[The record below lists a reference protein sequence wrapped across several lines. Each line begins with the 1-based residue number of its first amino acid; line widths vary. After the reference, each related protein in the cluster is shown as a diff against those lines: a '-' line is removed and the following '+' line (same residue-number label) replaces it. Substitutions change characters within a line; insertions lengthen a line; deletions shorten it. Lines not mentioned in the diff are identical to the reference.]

1 MIFFDFETPDKNTSK
16 PVSIPTYI
24 IHFNVPLNVG
34 MLSII
39 QHRILQEIKNPIKV
53 QKVLHIVSSQNM
65 KHVCDSQQMI
75 FLEKESIL
83 LIFTPAIRQKLSKFF
98 KEEIDFEIFEEQF
111 KIIEKEF
118 SIMPGMSD
126 EETMFP

>member
-1 MIFFDFETPDKNTSK
+1 MSFFDFETPDKNTSK

-24 IHFNVPLNVG
+24 IHFNVPLNVS

-39 QHRILQEIKNPIKV
+39 QHRILKEIKNPIKV

-65 KHVCDSQQMI
+65 KHVCNSQQMV

-83 LIFTPAIRQKLSKFF
+83 IIFTKKVRTELARFF
-98 KEEIDFEIFEEQF
+98 EKSDFEIFDEQF
-111 KIIEKEF
+111 KIIEQEF
-118 SIMPGMSD
+118 KNKPGMFD
-126 EETMFP
+126 DETMFP